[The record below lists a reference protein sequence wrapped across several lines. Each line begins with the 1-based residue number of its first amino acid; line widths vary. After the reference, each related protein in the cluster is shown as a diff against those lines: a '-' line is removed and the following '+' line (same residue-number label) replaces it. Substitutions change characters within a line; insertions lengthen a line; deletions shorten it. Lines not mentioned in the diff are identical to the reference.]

1 MALSKLRG
9 KIRHKIPYFIL
20 GNYLAY
26 FFCSLLGDVRL
37 FTVYSAKI
45 LHGNS
50 PSKFS
55 GHGLNNLHRAPSTI
69 LSAYFNSYS
78 KIGVKPSVK

>member
-37 FTVYSAKI
+37 FTFNPEK
-45 LHGNS
+45 
-50 PSKFS
+50 KF
-55 GHGLNNLHRAPSTI
+55 LHRNI
-69 LSAYFNSYS
+69 LSKYPGTSFTVCIARLPASAAYFN
-78 KIGVKPSVK
+78 KIIILILA